1 MRDLMMNELGE
12 LRHEPSEKRIRAS
25 LDGQTVIDTTR
36 ALLVWEPKRVV
47 PTYAVP
53 TDDIAGDIDA
63 APAQAGAAPEDVSA
77 IGGQRL
83 GDRVVLDPS
92 VPFSVHTTDGAPVA
106 VRARGG
112 TRAAEAFRPSDPA
125 LAGYVTVDFDAFDAW
140 YEEDERNVS
149 HPRDP
154 FHRID
159 ILHSSRHVRIE
170 FGGTL
175 LAESTRPALLFEPPL
190 PVRYY
195 LPVEDVR
202 TELLEPSR
210 RETFC
215 AYKGQASY
223 WSTSEAEDVAWTYRQ
238 PLREA
243 AEITGRIAFFNE
255 RVDIVVDGTLLERPI
270 TPWSPPS

>member
-63 APAQAGAAPEDVSA
+63 APDRRPAPRHEDVSA

-92 VPFSVHTTDGAPVA
+92 VPFSVHTTDGAPLA
-106 VRARGG
+106 VRGRGG
-112 TRAAEAFRPSDPA
+112 TRTAEAFRPSDPA

-170 FGGTL
+170 FDGTL
-175 LAESTRPALLFEPPL
+175 LAESTRPALLFEPPPPGSLL
-190 PVRYY
+190 P
-195 LPVEDVR
+195 
-202 TELLEPSR
+202 
-210 RETFC
+210 
-215 AYKGQASY
+215 
-223 WSTSEAEDVAWTYRQ
+223 
-238 PLREA
+238 
-243 AEITGRIAFFNE
+243 TGRGRE
-255 RVDIVVDGTLLERPI
+255 DR
-270 TPWSPPS
+270 TPRTQPA